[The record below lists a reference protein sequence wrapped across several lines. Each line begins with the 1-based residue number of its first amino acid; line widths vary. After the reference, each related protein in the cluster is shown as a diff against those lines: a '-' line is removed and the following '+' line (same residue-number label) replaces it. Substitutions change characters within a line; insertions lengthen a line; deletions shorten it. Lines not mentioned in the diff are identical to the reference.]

1 MKGCVPTTACVLLW
15 LITTSSSEDSCPD
28 VKVIGVGGS
37 DKLTILR
44 GCPGTPGP
52 HGPLGPAGSKGE
64 SGTPGIPGKM
74 GPQGVK
80 GDKDAGVCP
89 QHNGLSSAAQNCK
102 DLLDQGQ
109 SLTGWYTVYPEGGAP
124 LTVLC
129 DMERDGGGWTVFQR
143 RMDGS
148 VDFFRAWN
156 DYKKGFGHQS
166 SEFWLG
172 NDNLHRLTYSG
183 KFNLR
188 VDFRDFSNKHTF
200 ALYRDFS
207 ISSEEQN
214 YTLSSVQFLKG
225 SAGDSLTY
233 HRDSAFS
240 TKDRDND
247 SVKHN
252 CAQTYRGGWWY
263 NACHYANLNGLYLRG
278 NHTSYANG
286 VNWLRGRGQ
295 HYSYQVTEMKIRPQ
309 P

>member
-1 MKGCVPTTACVLLW
+1 MKGCVPAITCVLLW
-15 LITTSSSEDSCPD
+15 LTTTSAGEDSCPD

-44 GCPGTPGP
+44 GCPGIPGP
-52 HGPLGPAGSKGE
+52 PGPQGPAGL
-64 SGTPGIPGKM
+64 
-74 GPQGVK
+74 K
-80 GDKDAGVCP
+80 GDAGICP
-89 QHNGLSSAAQNCK
+89 QHTAQNCK

-109 SLTGWYTVYPEGGAP
+109 SLTGWYTVYPAGGAP

-129 DMERDGGGWTVFQR
+129 DMESDGGGWTVFQR

-148 VDFFRAWN
+148 VDFFRGWN

-172 NDNLHRLTYSG
+172 NDNIHRLTYSG
-183 KFNLR
+183 KFHLR
-188 VDFRDFSNKHTF
+188 VDFTDFSNDRTF
-200 ALYRDFS
+200 ALYRDFG
-207 ISSEEQN
+207 ISAEEKN
-214 YTLSSVQFLKG
+214 YTLTSVQFLEG

-233 HRDSAFS
+233 HRDSVFS
-240 TKDRDND
+240 TKDHENANT
-247 SVKHN
+247 N

-263 NACHYANLNGLYLRG
+263 KNCHYANLNGLYLRG
-278 NHTSYANG
+278 NHSTYANG
-286 VNWLRGRGQ
+286 VNWLTGKGH

>member
-1 MKGCVPTTACVLLW
+1 MRGCVLAIACVLFW
-15 LITTSSSEDSCPD
+15 LITISSSEDSCPD

-44 GCPGTPGP
+44 GCPGSPGP
-52 HGPLGPAGSKGE
+52 PGPQGPAGAKGE

-80 GDKDAGVCP
+80 GDKGDAGVCP
-89 QHNGLSSAAQNCK
+89 QHTAQNCK

-109 SLTGWYTVYPEGGAP
+109 SLTGWYTVYPAGGAP

-129 DMERDGGGWTVFQR
+129 DMERDGGGWTVFQK

-148 VDFFRAWN
+148 VDFFRDWN
-156 DYKKGFGHQS
+156 AYKKGFGHQS

-183 KFNLR
+183 KFHLR
-188 VDFRDFSNKHTF
+188 VDFTDFSNDHTF

-214 YTLSSVQFLKG
+214 YTLSSVQFLEG
-225 SAGDSLTY
+225 SAGSDVHLTTTIFRIPTATNSFLEATSSHPRATIKGILVGQFLRLKRICSEENDFLAQSKQLSL
-233 HRDSAFS
+233 
-240 TKDRDND
+240 
-247 SVKHN
+247 
-252 CAQTYRGGWWY
+252 
-263 NACHYANLNGLYLRG
+263 
-278 NHTSYANG
+278 
-286 VNWLRGRGQ
+286 
-295 HYSYQVTEMKIRPQ
+295 
-309 P
+309 